1 MNEYRN
7 EARQVAKE
15 SAWTFWRF
23 LPLFLVVVAILS
35 AVGFGTRSLG
45 LWGGTIVERR
55 VFEESYQRSEALKS
69 QIATDKAVIA
79 EITGKL
85 QNPNLDENPRFN
97 LNAQAS
103 AARIRISTARSKQ

>member
-69 QIATDKAVIA
+69 QIATDEAVIT

-85 QNPNLDENPRFN
+85 QNPNLDENTRFN